1 MIKIIKEI
9 LINLISLIKL
19 DYVII
24 FIIINN
30 KGYFMI
36 NESIF
41 DDIKQINGYLG
52 VGLSQYTGELLLF
65 NKSDSNIN
73 IEETSIIFNDVFRD
87 THALSK
93 KLSLGHTKI
102 MEISTEKS
110 KILMACSGEN
120 TPVHLHL
127 FAIFKE
133 DGNVALAK
141 MILPKIM
148 NKAVSELS

>member
-1 MIKIIKEI
+1 
-9 LINLISLIKL
+9 
-19 DYVII
+19 
-24 FIIINN
+24 
-30 KGYFMI
+30 MI

-52 VGLSQYTGELLLF
+52 VGISQYTGELLLF
-65 NKSDSNIN
+65 DKANSKIN
-73 IEETSIIFNDVFRD
+73 LEETSIIFNDVFRD

-93 KLSLGHTKI
+93 KLSLGHTEI

-120 TPVHLHL
+120 SPIHIHL
-127 FAIFKE
+127 FAIFKK

-141 MILPKIM
+141 IILPKII
-148 NKAVSELS
+148 NKAISELS

>member
-1 MIKIIKEI
+1 
-9 LINLISLIKL
+9 
-19 DYVII
+19 
-24 FIIINN
+24 
-30 KGYFMI
+30 MI

-41 DDIKQINGYLG
+41 DDIKQINGYMG
-52 VGLSQYTGELLLF
+52 VGLSQYTGDLLLF
-65 NKSDSNIN
+65 DKSDSDIN

-87 THALSK
+87 THALST

-120 TPVHLHL
+120 SPVHLHL
-127 FAIFKE
+127 FAIFKK

>member
-1 MIKIIKEI
+1 MTKHIKEI

-24 FIIINN
+24 FIIIKN
-30 KGYFMI
+30 KGYSMI

-41 DDIKQINGYLG
+41 DDIKQINGYMG

-93 KLSLGHTKI
+93 KLSLGHTEI